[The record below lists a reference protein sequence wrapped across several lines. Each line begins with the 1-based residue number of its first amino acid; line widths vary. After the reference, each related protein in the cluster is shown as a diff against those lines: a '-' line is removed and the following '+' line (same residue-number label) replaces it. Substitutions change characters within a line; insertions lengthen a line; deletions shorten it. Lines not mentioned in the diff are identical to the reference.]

1 MNFILTNRK
10 YSFINTNTFE
20 TGLSDHHHMI
30 NMILKSAFGKAELI
44 KLTYR
49 DYQKPSGLVDSS

>member
-1 MNFILTNRK
+1 MNLILTNRK
-10 YSFINTNTFE
+10 YFDKNIMKYNTFE

-30 NMILKSAFGKAELI
+30 NTMLKSAFGKPI

-49 DYQKPSGLVDSS
+49 DYQKPSV